1 MRVKEHIV
9 EKLKKDPGFKE
20 RYDLILQKAE
30 IAKKIIGYRIKHNLT
45 QAELADELGVSQ
57 QYISKIEE
65 GHFSTLDMVENVLSH
80 IGYRLKLKVEP
91 VHAH

>member
-1 MRVKEHIV
+1 MKVKEHIV
-9 EKLKKDPGFKE
+9 EKLKKDAGFKE

-30 IAKKIIGYRIKHNLT
+30 IAEKIIDYRIKHNLT

-57 QYISKIEE
+57 QYISRIEE
-65 GHFSTLDMVENVLSH
+65 GHFSTLEMVEHVLSY

-91 VHAH
+91 ISVV